1 MRLLRSRG
9 KQGLKPGERV
19 LATGSGP
26 DGTASATTHGLSSP
40 DGVVEWHQ
48 VESATWDSDNDVLTI
63 IEVADRPSNKRRHR
77 VTLDKPGR
85 LVDVVREQVTASVL
99 VSRHVPVEHSGR
111 GVRVTGRRGPSD
123 EITWSAQVD
132 SGIDMNDPATRA
144 RVDDA
149 VALVRGEVE

>member
-1 MRLLRSRG
+1 MRIRRSRG
-9 KQGLKPGERV
+9 KRELQPGERL

-26 DGTASATTHGLSSP
+26 DGTASATTRGLSGP
-40 DGVVEWHQ
+40 DGIVEWHQ
-48 VESATWDSDNDVLTI
+48 VESATWDGENDVLTI

-77 VTLDKPGR
+77 FTLDKPGR

-99 VSRHVPVEHSGR
+99 VSRHVPVESNGR
-111 GVRVTGRRGPSD
+111 GVRVTGRRAPGD
-123 EITWSAQVD
+123 EVTWSAQVD

-144 RVDDA
+144 RVDEA